1 MPERSFEIMAAG
13 VHAVAMQTF
22 PIIAIIDA
30 RAAAAGGLR
39 GARIDDPKD
48 RPTRRRTTRPSRP

>member
-1 MPERSFEIMAAG
+1 M
-13 VHAVAMQTF
+13 AMQTF

-39 GARIDDPKD
+39 GARIDDPQD